1 MENKIE
7 NLINT
12 LPDDLKNKA
21 FYYLSHPT
29 ADMIRERV
37 EKLRLNRT
45 IAIDIGDNGLSLEF
59 DMLDLFIT
67 EHFIKLKCD
76 RQRRL
81 WKYKFL
87 SADSIIQT
95 LLNGDTSSDEFDS
108 DSS

>member
-7 NLINT
+7 NLIKK
-12 LPDDLKNKA
+12 LPDDLKNKV

-29 ADMIRERV
+29 ADIIRERV

-45 IAIDIGDNGLSLEF
+45 ISIDIDDNGLSLEF

-67 EHFIKLKCD
+67 EHFIKLRCD

-87 SADSIIQT
+87 STDSIIQT

-108 DSS
+108 DTS

>member
-12 LPDDLKNKA
+12 LPDDLKNKV

-29 ADMIRERV
+29 ADIIRERV
-37 EKLRLNRT
+37 EKLRLNRS
-45 IAIDIGDNGLSLEF
+45 IVIDIGDNGLSLEF

-67 EHFIKLKCD
+67 EHFINLKCD

-81 WKYKFL
+81 WKYIFRPL
-87 SADSIIQT
+87 IV
-95 LLNGDTSSDEFDS
+95 
-108 DSS
+108 

>member
-7 NLINT
+7 NLIKK
-12 LPDDLKNKA
+12 LPDDLKNKV

-29 ADMIRERV
+29 ADIIRERV

-45 IAIDIGDNGLSLEF
+45 ISIDIGDNGLSLEF

-67 EHFIKLKCD
+67 EHFIKLRCD

-108 DSS
+108 DTS